1 MKRPIPLSQ
10 LVEKIQSQTL
20 TPSEAANV
28 FLVEPN
34 REQPFDF
41 HTYINPEAVDVRN
54 FEALARDADLLVR
67 SVVSD
72 GNGRKGGLP
81 KSASA
86 RARTSSLRAIPGS
99 GFRIF
104 RGCQKPA
111 SITCSLRLPDNEPGA
126 MG

>member
-72 GNGRKGGLP
+72 GNGRKRRAP
-81 KSASA
+81 KKRVGASPNIVA
-86 RARTSSLRAIPGS
+86 EGDSW
-99 GFRIF
+99 F
-104 RGCQKPA
+104 
-111 SITCSLRLPDNEPGA
+111 RLPHLPWMPKTCIDYLQLA
-126 MG
+126 VTR